1 MKVGDLVRIKGAVLG
16 LGGERPLG
24 VLVKEWEK
32 AGWWNV
38 LVNGQ
43 MIAWPENSMELVSE
57 SR

>member
-1 MKVGDLVRIKGAVLG
+1 MKVGDLVRIKGVVERSDG
-16 LGGERPLG
+16 RPLG
-24 VLVKEWEK
+24 VLVKEWEN